1 MNTRLRCR
9 VPPQSIATSQAD
21 CANLPEPASIP
32 DLGEVYC
39 DWRGRLNVEPPTS
52 TAGPHGRML
61 RDRRDSRVDIVG
73 TGRAFDIHYVSAGA
87 QKPRATRGKPQ

>member
-1 MNTRLRCR
+1 
-9 VPPQSIATSQAD
+9 
-21 CANLPEPASIP
+21 
-32 DLGEVYC
+32 
-39 DWRGRLNVEPPTS
+39 
-52 TAGPHGRML
+52 ML